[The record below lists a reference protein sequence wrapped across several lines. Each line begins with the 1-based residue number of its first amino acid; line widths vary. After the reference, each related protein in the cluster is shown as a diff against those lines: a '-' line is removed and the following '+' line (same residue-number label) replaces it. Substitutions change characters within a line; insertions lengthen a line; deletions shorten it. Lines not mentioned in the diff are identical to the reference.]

1 MLNASSNLSFY
12 EAKEQLLAMVNIAKK
27 FQGFV
32 VKPNLKE
39 DVEFAANCVGKGEER
54 EAVRLLLGVIRGIRN
69 TLRGFFRGSPKYF
82 TNLLGEIQVEF
93 SESDG
98 LDKDLLERA
107 EGVLGEEESLA
118 ESQLEI
124 DLELAAEVYCKA
136 QEVLREVAEE
146 QRRRIDNRRKRA
158 ALERIEAN
166 KAKEVARAKEALRVR
181 EEAKA
186 REAERRRLADER
198 SAAQREE
205 EARRCAEKAKG
216 LRALLDLI

>member
-1 MLNASSNLSFY
+1 MLT
-12 EAKEQLLAMVNIAKK
+12 IAKK
-27 FQGFV
+27 FQGFII
-32 VKPNLKE
+32 KSNLKE
-39 DVEFAANCVGKGEER
+39 DMGFAANCVGNGEER
-54 EAVRLLLGVIRGIRN
+54 EAVSLLLGVIRGIRN
-69 TLRGFFRGSPKYF
+69 TLMGFFRGSPKYF
-82 TNLLGEIQVEF
+82 ANLLGEIQMEF
-93 SESDG
+93 SESGG
-98 LDKDLLERA
+98 LNQDLLERA
-107 EGVLGEEESLA
+107 EKVLREEASLA

-124 DLELAAEVYCKA
+124 DLELAAETYCKA
-136 QEVLREVAEE
+136 HEVLREVVVE
-146 QRRRIDNRRKRA
+146 QRHRLDNRRKRA